1 MNISR
6 FLLIIFTEEREFYG
20 VSNICVKFAYFL
32 KGEGNIFW
40 ILLINR

>member
-32 KGEGNIFW
+32 EGEGRREY
-40 ILLINR
+40 ILDIIH

>member
-32 KGEGNIFW
+32 KGEERREY
-40 ILLINR
+40 ILDIIN